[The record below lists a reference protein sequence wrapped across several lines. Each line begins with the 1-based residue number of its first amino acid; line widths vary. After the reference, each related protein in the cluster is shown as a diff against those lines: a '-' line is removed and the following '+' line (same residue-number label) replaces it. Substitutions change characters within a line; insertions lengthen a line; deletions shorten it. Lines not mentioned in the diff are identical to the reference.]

1 MTNLIME
8 NIIVDIT
15 TDQLIELAEEF
26 GLPCIERENSI
37 TVIGLVQ
44 LINFTK
50 LEDRQCQLTEI
61 Y

>member
-1 MTNLIME
+1 MQTVDKDELI
-8 NIIVDIT
+8 
-15 TDQLIELAEEF
+15 QLAQEF

-44 LINFTK
+44 FLEFNIEETK
-50 LEDRQCQLTEI
+50 QCQLTQT